1 MYSENIEILS
11 PLAAQDAKEKI
22 VKEIKALNEI
32 REEMYSLTERRGKLE
47 KEFNKRSQELL
58 KYRGII
64 FDFIEEKKAPVE
76 NVERDP
82 VNILLLGLTPH

>member
-22 VKEIKALNEI
+22 VEEIKALNKI
-32 REEMYSLTERRGKLE
+32 REEMYSLTERKWQLE
-47 KEFNKRSQELL
+47 KEFNQRSQELL

-64 FDFIEEKKAPVE
+64 FDFIEEEKAPVE
-76 NVERDP
+76 EVEREP